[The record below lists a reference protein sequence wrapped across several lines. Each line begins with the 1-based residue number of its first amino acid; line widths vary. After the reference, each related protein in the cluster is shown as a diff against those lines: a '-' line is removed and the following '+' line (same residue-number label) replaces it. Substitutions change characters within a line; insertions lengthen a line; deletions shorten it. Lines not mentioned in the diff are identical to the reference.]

1 MTARMHQGHRSIS
14 FVSEYH
20 GVVWLYKGI
29 RRPKM
34 GDVTDAAIRTRVR
47 RRPSDRRS
55 DIVAAAIQVIAR
67 DGIRA
72 CTVSALEQETG
83 FARGHFTYHFA
94 AKEEIIRLA
103 FATVASDWA
112 STQMEEPAGKTAG
125 ERLEGRIRAAIHWAL
140 THPEYFRC
148 LMNFRVEMMRN
159 PTAFPPSMA
168 IRHQLWEFAAQ
179 MIRDG
184 ITDGSIRC
192 STDPL
197 TEAKTIFAVVDGFLL
212 HAAMDPAFCPADEL
226 ADRAWELV
234 ADRLGAAKR
243 PDTAEGR
250 DSRDLAADGTRESGG
265 GSHA

>member
-1 MTARMHQGHRSIS
+1 M
-14 FVSEYH
+14 SES
-20 GVVWLYKGI
+20 GE
-29 RRPKM
+29 P
-34 GDVTDAAIRTRVR
+34 TEAATRVRTR
-47 RRPSDRRS
+47 RRPSDRRG

-103 FATVASDWA
+103 FASVASDWA
-112 STQMEEPAGKTAG
+112 STQMPEPAGGSASA
-125 ERLEGRIRAAIHWAL
+125 RLEARVRAAVQWAQ

-159 PTAFPPSMA
+159 PVVFPPSMA
-168 IRHQLWEFAAQ
+168 IRRQLWEFAAQ

-184 ITDGSIRC
+184 QADGSFRC
-192 STDPL
+192 SNDPV
-197 TEAKTIFAVVDGFLL
+197 TEAKTIFAIVDGLL
-212 HAAMDPAFCPADEL
+212 MHAAMDPAFCPAGEL

-234 ADRLGAAKR
+234 ADRLGPAKR
-243 PDTAEGR
+243 DEAAASSDVNGLSSTR
-250 DSRDLAADGTRESGG
+250 SRERGG

>member
-1 MTARMHQGHRSIS
+1 
-14 FVSEYH
+14 
-20 GVVWLYKGI
+20 
-29 RRPKM
+29 M

-103 FATVASDWA
+103 FASVASDWA
-112 STQMEEPAGKTAG
+112 STQMEEPGGKTAG
-125 ERLEGRIRAAIHWAL
+125 ERLEARIRAAIHWAL
-140 THPEYFRC
+140 THPGYFRC

-212 HAAMDPAFCPADEL
+212 HAAMDPAFCPTDEL